1 MRSLPNYLNRIG
13 LKHAPLKAD
22 LSTLALV
29 MAAHSRAIA
38 FENIDVVRGK
48 TISMARGDV
57 EKKLVDDL
65 RGGYCWEQNT
75 LLSMALEEIG
85 FDVVPLLCR
94 VRWNKVAAQRAPSRT
109 PPGSDPEPESHRGP
123 GREQADDKEE
133 PNTTFTHFALK
144 VSTDAGPHLAD
155 VGFAGTNSMAPVRL
169 DGEDGAA
176 QPLPEGLFRVVD
188 GTHARYRQL
197 QLQVKGG
204 WRGLYEWRDERAPLV
219 DQERSQSSYSSSGPR
234 RSRVA
239 RGPASR
245 RPCGARA
252 GSAWHSLDLHL
263 AAGVQQLVLVHLP

>member
-38 FENIDVVRGK
+38 FENIDVMRGK

-94 VRWNKVAAQRAPSRT
+94 VRWNKVAAQRAPKGPRPDPTLSLSLTVALAASR
-109 PPGSDPEPESHRGP
+109 P
-123 GREQADDKEE
+123 
-133 PNTTFTHFALK
+133 TT
-144 VSTDAGPHLAD
+144 
-155 VGFAGTNSMAPVRL
+155 
-169 DGEDGAA
+169 
-176 QPLPEGLFRVVD
+176 
-188 GTHARYRQL
+188 
-197 QLQVKGG
+197 
-204 WRGLYEWRDERAPLV
+204 
-219 DQERSQSSYSSSGPR
+219 R
-234 RSRVA
+234 RSRI
-239 RGPASR
+239 RPSRTSHSRYRPTQGRTWRTLAS
-245 RPCGARA
+245 PGQT
-252 GSAWHSLDLHL
+252 AWLR
-263 AAGVQQLVLVHLP
+263 

>member
-1 MRSLPNYLNRIG
+1 MGAPIVGEGAGMLRSAAMRVELSGFVTTGARAPAGKSRQKSCPPARRASSPSYTAATSMRSLPNYLNRIG

-94 VRWNKVAAQRAPSRT
+94 VRWNKVAAQRALP
-109 PPGSDPEPESHRGP
+109 DI
-123 GREQADDKEE
+123 
-133 PNTTFTHFALK
+133 
-144 VSTDAGPHLAD
+144 
-155 VGFAGTNSMAPVRL
+155 
-169 DGEDGAA
+169 GEM
-176 QPLPEGLFRVVD
+176 
-188 GTHARYRQL
+188 
-197 QLQVKGG
+197 
-204 WRGLYEWRDERAPLV
+204 
-219 DQERSQSSYSSSGPR
+219 
-234 RSRVA
+234 
-239 RGPASR
+239 
-245 RPCGARA
+245 
-252 GSAWHSLDLHL
+252 
-263 AAGVQQLVLVHLP
+263 

>member
-85 FDVVPLLCR
+85 FG
-94 VRWNKVAAQRAPSRT
+94 NKAKGVGGDRAA
-109 PPGSDPEPESHRGP
+109 
-123 GREQADDKEE
+123 
-133 PNTTFTHFALK
+133 
-144 VSTDAGPHLAD
+144 DA
-155 VGFAGTNSMAPVRL
+155 SMVMTSYSGGWKMKMQL
-169 DGEDGAA
+169 GAA
-176 QPLPEGLFRVVD
+176 LLVEADL
-188 GTHARYRQL
+188 L
-197 QLQVKGG
+197 ML
-204 WRGLYEWRDERAPLV
+204 DEPTGHLDV
-219 DQERSQSSYSSSGPR
+219 RS
-234 RSRVA
+234 
-239 RGPASR
+239 
-245 RPCGARA
+245 
-252 GSAWHSLDLHL
+252 
-263 AAGVQQLVLVHLP
+263 AAGFDFATSLSEVC

>member
-38 FENIDVVRGK
+38 FENIDVMRGK

-94 VRWNKVAAQRAPSRT
+94 VRWNKVAAQRALP
-109 PPGSDPEPESHRGP
+109 DI
-123 GREQADDKEE
+123 
-133 PNTTFTHFALK
+133 
-144 VSTDAGPHLAD
+144 
-155 VGFAGTNSMAPVRL
+155 
-169 DGEDGAA
+169 GEM
-176 QPLPEGLFRVVD
+176 
-188 GTHARYRQL
+188 
-197 QLQVKGG
+197 
-204 WRGLYEWRDERAPLV
+204 
-219 DQERSQSSYSSSGPR
+219 
-234 RSRVA
+234 
-239 RGPASR
+239 
-245 RPCGARA
+245 
-252 GSAWHSLDLHL
+252 
-263 AAGVQQLVLVHLP
+263 

>member
-94 VRWNKVAAQRAPSRT
+94 VRWNKVAACPSRYGGDVGKVWGRSRG
-109 PPGSDPEPESHRGP
+109 GSPAGP
-123 GREQADDKEE
+123 QAD
-133 PNTTFTHFALK
+133 P
-144 VSTDAGPHLAD
+144 
-155 VGFAGTNSMAPVRL
+155 
-169 DGEDGAA
+169 
-176 QPLPEGLFRVVD
+176 
-188 GTHARYRQL
+188 
-197 QLQVKGG
+197 
-204 WRGLYEWRDERAPLV
+204 
-219 DQERSQSSYSSSGPR
+219 
-234 RSRVA
+234 SRI
-239 RGPASR
+239 
-245 RPCGARA
+245 RPWA
-252 GSAWHSLDLHL
+252 
-263 AAGVQQLVLVHLP
+263 

>member
-48 TISMARGDV
+48 TISMARGNV

-109 PPGSDPEPESHRGP
+109 PPDPTLSLSLTVALAASRP
-123 GREQADDKEE
+123 
-133 PNTTFTHFALK
+133 TT
-144 VSTDAGPHLAD
+144 
-155 VGFAGTNSMAPVRL
+155 
-169 DGEDGAA
+169 
-176 QPLPEGLFRVVD
+176 
-188 GTHARYRQL
+188 
-197 QLQVKGG
+197 
-204 WRGLYEWRDERAPLV
+204 
-219 DQERSQSSYSSSGPR
+219 R
-234 RSRVA
+234 RSRIRPSPTSHSRYRPTQGRTWRTLA
-239 RGPASR
+239 SPGPTVR
-245 RPCGARA
+245 LR
-252 GSAWHSLDLHL
+252 
-263 AAGVQQLVLVHLP
+263 

>member
-109 PPGSDPEPESHRGP
+109 PPGSAPEPESHRGP

-219 DQERSQSSYSSSGPR
+219 DQERLY
-234 RSRVA
+234 
-239 RGPASR
+239 
-245 RPCGARA
+245 
-252 GSAWHSLDLHL
+252 L
-263 AAGVQQLVLVHLP
+263 